1 MNIIRLTLL
10 LVITLL
16 ARLTVFSQ
24 TTSSDSLKCFTY
36 AQVRLIT
43 SDLQKKVICDSVV
56 VFQDIQIKG
65 FKDVLTLDEQIIAK
79 NNKRLLELTKT
90 LNKTN
95 KKLKFSANLSKFGI
109 PFSIGGGFIIG
120 FLLAK

>member
-1 MNIIRLTLL
+1 M
-10 LVITLL
+10 ITLL
-16 ARLTVFSQ
+16 ARLTVFTQ
-24 TTSSDSLKCFTY
+24 TTSNDSLKCFTY

-90 LNKTN
+90 LNTT
-95 KKLKFSANLSKFGI
+95 KLKLKISTNLSKFGI

>member
-90 LNKTN
+90 LNTT
-95 KKLKFSANLSKFGI
+95 KLKLKISKRLTLYGVPISFGVGI
-109 PFSIGGGFIIG
+109 ITSI
-120 FLLAK
+120 LLFK